1 MFSADQLTIL
11 DAFDIPVTAK
21 YFRHVGIKKK
31 TNDKFVNAGKL
42 ARKINKR
49 ERLSVKQVERLSKAE
64 RLEFYAM
71 NVANGERIEFQPD
84 ENKLYAA
91 QLKFVEGYCNLGGD
105 MD

>member
-1 MFSADQLTIL
+1 MFTADDLMIL
-11 DAFDIPVTAK
+11 DAFDIPLTRK
-21 YFRHVGIKKK
+21 YFGHVGVKNK
-31 TNDKFVNAGKL
+31 TSEKYVNAGKI

-49 ERLSVKQVERLSKAE
+49 ERLSVKQIERANKAD

-91 QLKFVEGYCNLGGD
+91 QLKSVEGYCNLGGD

>member
-1 MFSADQLTIL
+1 MFSADQLMIL
-11 DAFDIPVTAK
+11 DAFDIPLTKK
-21 YFRHVGIKKK
+21 YFGHVGVKNK
-31 TNDKFVNAGKL
+31 TSDKYINAGKL

-49 ERLSVKQVERLSKAE
+49 ERLSVKQIERANKAD
-64 RLEFYAM
+64 RIAFYAM
-71 NVANGERIEFQPD
+71 NIADKQPIEFQPD

>member
-1 MFSADQLTIL
+1 MFTADQLMIL
-11 DAFDIPVTAK
+11 DAFDIPATAK
-21 YFRHVGIKKK
+21 YFRHVGIKSKAS
-31 TNDKFVNAGKL
+31 DKYINAGKL

-49 ERLSVKQVERLSKAE
+49 TRMSVKQVERLSKAE
-64 RLEFYAM
+64 RLEFYAL
-71 NVANGERIEFQPD
+71 NVANGEPIEFQPD

>member
-1 MFSADQLTIL
+1 MFSADQLMIL
-11 DAFDIPVTAK
+11 DAFDIPVTRK
-21 YFRHVGIKKK
+21 YFGHVGIKSKAS
-31 TNDKFVNAGKL
+31 DKYINAGKL

-49 ERLSVKQVERLSKAE
+49 TRMSVKQVERLSKAE
-64 RLEFYAM
+64 RLEFYAL
-71 NVANGERIEFQPD
+71 NVANGEPIEFQPD